1 MKLLVKTR
9 NVTGIKRKRALCGQK
24 IQRRDGTYVE
34 LEGWVKLGQAERWGK
49 ADGIHEHRYGHK
61 HKTYRRQEILF
72 DESQSHGGNKGKC
85 TSDIM

>member
-49 ADGIHEHRYGHK
+49 ADGIHEHRYGHSIK
-61 HKTYRRQEILF
+61 RIEDRRFYLMNH
-72 DESQSHGGNKGKC
+72 SHMVVTKGNALV
-85 TSDIM
+85 T